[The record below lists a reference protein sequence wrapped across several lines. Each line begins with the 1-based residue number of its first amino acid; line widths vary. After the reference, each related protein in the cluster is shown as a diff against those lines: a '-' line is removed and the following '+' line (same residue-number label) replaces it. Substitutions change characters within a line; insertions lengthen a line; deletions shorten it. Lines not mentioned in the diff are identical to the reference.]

1 MDFGGPEHQMRLRSL
16 HPGVSVEQVRQAT
29 AFPVYVGDDVQLT
42 PDPTPEQLQ
51 WLQRLDPHGVRAGA
65 LG

>member
-1 MDFGGPEHQMRLRSL
+1 MRLRSL
-16 HPGVSVEQVRQAT
+16 HPGVSVEQVQQAT
-29 AFPVYVGDDVQLT
+29 AFPVYVGDEVQLT